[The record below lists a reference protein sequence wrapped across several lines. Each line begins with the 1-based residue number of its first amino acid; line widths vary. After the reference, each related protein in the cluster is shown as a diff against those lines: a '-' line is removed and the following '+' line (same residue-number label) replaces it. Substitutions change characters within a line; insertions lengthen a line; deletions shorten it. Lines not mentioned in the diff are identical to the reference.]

1 MLGLY
6 GFCEGLLADR
16 QPSLDILQLPL
27 EAFLLHAFT
36 TLGVYS
42 APAINA
48 YRIEDDS
55 YNAHNF
61 LIFQIRYVCTVTLI
75 RQLKFHM
82 Q

>member
-42 APAINA
+42 APPLMPTELKMIVTMPT
-48 YRIEDDS
+48 
-55 YNAHNF
+55 
-61 LIFQIRYVCTVTLI
+61 IF
-75 RQLKFHM
+75 
-82 Q
+82 